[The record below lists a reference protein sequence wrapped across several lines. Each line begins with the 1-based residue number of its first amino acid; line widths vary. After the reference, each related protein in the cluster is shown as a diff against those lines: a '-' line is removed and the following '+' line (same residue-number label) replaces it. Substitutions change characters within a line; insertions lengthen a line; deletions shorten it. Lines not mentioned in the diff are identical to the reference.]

1 MSWKFQTKFSLVW
14 KNHWLNT
21 QSSTA
26 WWADPDTPSAG
37 HSCTAQRSLK
47 ALFLLLSRA
56 LLRILSGALLCHL
69 IMADFTL
76 NITALLWELD
86 WTFKAR
92 HIVAFFAF
100 FSAAAFVELK
110 CALLKKFLRV
120 QNISILFFDTLRGS
134 SSHRSCAS
142 HGYDHNS
149 IPFAFP
155 LANLSSFTCNFRWS
169 LVSHFSTKDEAA
181 ADEALFSF

>member
-1 MSWKFQTKFSLVW
+1 MLQSVTECNSVLLSVTEYYRIL
-14 KNHWLNT
+14 NHWPNS

-86 WTFKAR
+86 WTFEAR

-120 QNISILFFDTLRGS
+120 QNISILFFDTLWG
-134 SSHRSCAS
+134 
-142 HGYDHNS
+142 
-149 IPFAFP
+149 IPDI
-155 LANLSSFTCNFRWS
+155 C
-169 LVSHFSTKDEAA
+169 HFFYTSKI
-181 ADEALFSF
+181 FGG